1 MCKTNP
7 ITREHIETWKSTLLK
22 RLSNPD
28 LSPEQRQLI
37 QKQYDYIANNVT
49 EKEGTPA
56 A

>member
-7 ITREHIETWKSTLLK
+7 ITEEHIEAWKSTLLK

-37 QKQYDYIANNVT
+37 QAQYDYIVNNV
-49 EKEGTPA
+49 KERAGTTGS
-56 A
+56 